1 MSGMPEVALFAGAGA
16 ATLVGWAQ
24 RREWK
29 SLAVALLALLPLF
42 IATHLGARPPRG
54 AAGWEQAQMAERLY
68 ALGDLDG
75 AIHYQERAASELPD
89 RPEVHLNLALYWSER
104 KQPGDLQRAEQV
116 LRALVRGGPRNP
128 LFLFNLGVVLEE
140 QGRLGEARD
149 AWQAALA
156 ADPSFEPARS
166 RLLVTDPRSR
176 P

>member
-1 MSGMPEVALFAGAGA
+1 MTSPGQRYDSLFMTFAEWDRSPSGHWVMRQHTFLDWKVLK
-16 ATLVGWAQ
+16 AQ
-24 RREWK
+24 
-29 SLAVALLALLPLF
+29 
-42 IATHLGARPPRG
+42 
-54 AAGWEQAQMAERLY
+54 
-68 ALGDLDG
+68 
-75 AIHYQERAASELPD
+75 AIAASK
-89 RPEVHLNLALYWSER
+89 LNPRAVSAVGAKGLFQFMDPTWQEWSER

-140 QGRLGEARD
+140 QGHLGEARD

-166 RLLVTDPRSR
+166 RLLATDPRSR